1 VVVGCSSNILLTL
14 DVGVFTFDIVLEE
27 FLSTGPPTPTY
38 FVPID
43 LEPSPDPFPGDPF
56 IIPIGTYPN
65 LVEWFK
71 VNII

>member
-1 VVVGCSSNILLTL
+1 MLLIL
-14 DVGVFTFDIVLEE
+14 DVGVFTFAIVLEE
-27 FLSTGPPTPTY
+27 PLIIGPPPPTH

-56 IIPIGTYPN
+56 IIPIGTYSN
-65 LVEWFK
+65 LVERFK